1 MLLLLLFHRLGEE
14 TSFPPQV
21 YQKKKN
27 LSPEPE
33 PLLLLFMPTEPQ
45 SQVEYYHYYRASQRR
60 VQQWVQNTSRELE
73 AGSSTTT
80 TAAGKSSDLPLII
93 VGEGKDGNGT
103 RRRSS
108 SSSSKPQ
115 IHDQVDSSR
124 SRGPSSRSRST
135 RKKAKK
141 INDVRSRKP
150 YSSDGLTTS
159 SLLSLGLFPLI
170 FVLTPPSVAT
180 LFSATIL
187 LAGYFSVDYSASVSI
202 IHKFYL
208 FLRLIYFISFRRKG
222 RSLRN
227 CDRRGKRGIG

>member
-1 MLLLLLFHRLGEE
+1 
-14 TSFPPQV
+14 
-21 YQKKKN
+21 
-27 LSPEPE
+27 
-33 PLLLLFMPTEPQ
+33 MPTEQ

-60 VQQWVQNTSRELE
+60 VRQWVQSTSRELE
-73 AGSSTTT
+73 ASTTT
-80 TAAGKSSDLPLII
+80 TITAAGNGRPSDLPLIL
-93 VGEGKDGNGT
+93 GEVEDAEGGGNSSGSRRRGS

-108 SSSSKPQ
+108 SSSKRQ

-135 RKKAKK
+135 RKKAKT
-141 INDVRSRKP
+141 NDVRSRRA

-187 LAGYFSVDYSASVSI
+187 LAGYFSVDYRVSI
-202 IHKFYL
+202 HN
-208 FLRLIYFISFRRKG
+208 FLYVYYADIFHFFQKKESISEE
-222 RSLRN
+222 L
-227 CDRRGKRGIG
+227 